1 MTFIDRNFLD
11 RLLVLSAAITEMTE
25 LEAQMVA
32 ELREY
37 NYQLAGRREYLSYW
51 LRTQSFFVTAKSLTD
66 SEHFK
71 REYINRTSCH
81 WRLGIKALRNFF
93 AHEVKFIPALHSAV
107 RFIPEE
113 RVSVSLKGFVI
124 NITDARSILNESIK
138 GDFRKDLSRHCRRG
152 KVTLSLSEA
161 KKKYRKHLDKKFHVL
176 ESWRSKP
183 NREVVVIS
191 NIATKY
197 YLEIYELLQV
207 LLLNQSDGGFKEN
220 QFDSGIISLETKLES
235 IEDTAAKVKAYR
247 ADNFEWDNTFLA
259 KKVTD
264 AMLQ

>member
-11 RLLVLSAAITEMTE
+11 RLLVLSAAIIEMTE

-32 ELREY
+32 ELRER
-37 NYQLAGRREYLSYW
+37 NNQLAGRREYLSFW

-66 SEHFK
+66 SENFK
-71 REYINRTSCH
+71 RDYINRTSPH

-93 AHEVKFIPALHSAV
+93 AHEVEFIPTLHSAV

-124 NITDARSILNESIK
+124 NVTDARSILNESIK
-138 GDFRKDLSRHCRRG
+138 GDFRKELSRQLRG
-152 KVTLSLSEA
+152 KDVTLSLSEA
-161 KKKYRKHLDKKFHVL
+161 KKIYIKHLDKKFHAL
-176 ESWRSKP
+176 ENWRSKP

-197 YLEIYELLQV
+197 YMEIYELLKI
-207 LLLNQSDGGFKEN
+207 LLVNEREGGFKRN
-220 QFDSGIISLETKLES
+220 QFDSGMISLETKLES
-235 IEDTAAKVKAYR
+235 IEDTAKKVKAYR
-247 ADNFEWDNTFLA
+247 ADNFEWDHTSGQ
-259 KKVTD
+259 KSS
-264 AMLQ
+264 